1 MQATADAHDAAEA
14 LVSVCIHNAR
24 MEYVDIALRTL
35 KHVELLQADQ
45 AQQNPE
51 VECIIFV

>member
-1 MQATADAHDAAEA
+1 MLMMLPKHWSQYVYIMHGWNMWTS
-14 LVSVCIHNAR
+14 L
-24 MEYVDIALRTL
+24 VDIALRTL